1 MSQKKPLR
9 KVLTN
14 SVNVTNTTVTVV
26 HQTSM
31 STIITDKK
39 TPIISVPNVKL
50 HKRKSSENIESVGEI
65 IDLTSSPDVKKQKT
79 GVIDLTSM

>member
-1 MSQKKPLR
+1 M
-9 KVLTN
+9 TN
-14 SVNVTNTTVTVV
+14 SVNVTSTTITVV

-31 STIITDKK
+31 ISIVTDKK
-39 TPIISVPNVKL
+39 TPIISLPNVKL

>member
-1 MSQKKPLR
+1 MTNELKGLKK
-9 KVLTN
+9 N
-14 SVNVTNTTVTVV
+14 GVNVTNTTLTVV

-31 STIITDKK
+31 SSIVTDKK
-39 TPIISVPNVKL
+39 TPIISLPNVKL